1 LLSSHPKEPVIKG
14 ALIYWSIIVG
24 VIAAA
29 AVSITLQLGD
39 PLVTDEPQ
47 FVDVAASIA
56 ATGEPLGYSHGVL
69 KPILSHPTL
78 YHTLLAVPVS
88 IWGKTPAASRS
99 VGVVCFACATLFVF
113 LTVRRLTTTRWP
125 PVLALALF
133 ALHPLAV
140 NSALLVEID
149 TTLLVLFAALFF
161 YWLVR
166 LDFQLNLKT
175 SSALGAFTGVCLLAK
190 LTTPPLFL
198 LALAVYY
205 AVNRDWA
212 NLKWVP
218 LVAFVGAVVFAAVY
232 FPYTLV
238 LGLPWYKP
246 FVHPFTRASDVAG
259 VSYLLT
265 LGKRAVRI
273 TLWVGLPLILAWG
286 AAVWARRRDWF
297 GGRLAPVDYAAV
309 LGVMIFVGYWLV
321 GGDGYGFVKYHA
333 PLVPLLAV
341 FLAVHFGPAVAR
353 ERAKSLVFILG
364 LAFAFYLLAARDSL
378 YYPYVARELIDVR
391 GVSSSAVRNALLLT
405 AGTYLFP
412 IVSFALI
419 ARSGRRAMVIL
430 LVGLAAGPALIG
442 NQLYK
447 PYSHRYNYGE
457 VGLEEAIR
465 TVRSYPEDAEVVVP
479 LDVAFGDGYTHP
491 HKTTESVLGD
501 RDELL
506 AAVSAPA
513 TALVIFRDSY
523 YLHGPWE
530 GNIKDPDVR
539 TVLRNDFEEVRSGS
553 FEYYIRET
561 GGAVVE

>member
-1 LLSSHPKEPVIKG
+1 MGPRIRG
-14 ALIYWSIIVG
+14 ALIYWSIIGGIV
-24 VIAAA
+24 AAA
-29 AVSITLQLGD
+29 AVAITLQLDD

-47 FVDVAASIA
+47 FVDVAASIT
-56 ATGEPLGYSHGVL
+56 ATGKPLGYSHGVL

-88 IWGKTPAASRS
+88 IWGKAPAAGRS
-99 VGVVCFACATLFVF
+99 VGIVCFAGAALLVF
-113 LTVRRLTTTRWP
+113 LTVRRLTANRWP

-166 LDFQLNLKT
+166 LDFQLNLKR
-175 SSALGAFTGVCLLAK
+175 SLLLGAFFGVCLLAK

-205 AVNRDWA
+205 AVNRDWT

-218 LVAFVGAVVFAAVY
+218 LVAVVGAAVFAAVY
-232 FPYTLV
+232 FPYALA

-246 FVHPFTRASDVAG
+246 FVHPFARASDVAG
-259 VSYLLT
+259 ASYLVT

-297 GGRLAPVDYAAV
+297 GGRLSAADYAAI
-309 LGVMIFVGYWLV
+309 LGVMLFVGYWLV

-391 GVSSSAVRNALLLT
+391 GASPAGVRNALLLT
-405 AGTYLFP
+405 AGTCLFP
-412 IVSFALI
+412 VVSFGLI
-419 ARSGRRAMVIL
+419 ARRGRRALVVL
-430 LVGLAAGPALIG
+430 LVGLAAGPALLA
-442 NQLYK
+442 NQLYGS
-447 PYSHRYNYGE
+447 YSHRYNYGE
-457 VGLEEAIR
+457 VGLEDAIR
-465 TVRSYPEDAEVVVP
+465 TVSSYPEDVEMVIP
-479 LDVAFGDGYTHP
+479 LDVAFGDGYKHP

-506 AAVSAPA
+506 AAVSAGD
-513 TALVIFRDSY
+513 TEIIVFRDSY
-523 YLHGPWE
+523 YLHGPWRE
-530 GNIKDPDVR
+530 NMKDPDVR
-539 TVLRNDFEEVRSGS
+539 TVLRNDFEKIRSGS
-553 FEYYIRET
+553 FEYYIRKT

>member
-1 LLSSHPKEPVIKG
+1 M
-14 ALIYWSIIVG
+14 
-24 VIAAA
+24 
-29 AVSITLQLGD
+29 
-39 PLVTDEPQ
+39 
-47 FVDVAASIA
+47 DVAASIA
-56 ATGEPLGYSHGVL
+56 ATGKPLGYSHGVL

-88 IWGKTPAASRS
+88 IWGEAPAAGRS
-99 VGVVCFACATLFVF
+99 LGVVCFAGAALFVF

-133 ALHPLAV
+133 VLHPLAV

-149 TTLLVLFAALFF
+149 TTLLVLFATVFF

-166 LDFQLNLKT
+166 LDFQLSLKT
-175 SSALGAFTGVCLLAK
+175 SSVLGAFFGVCLLAK

-198 LALAVYY
+198 VALAVYY
-205 AVNRDWA
+205 AVNRDWT

-218 LVAFVGAVVFAAVY
+218 LVVFVSAAVFAVVY
-232 FPYTLV
+232 FPYTLA

-246 FVHPFTRASDVAG
+246 FVHPFSRAADVAG
-259 VSYLLT
+259 ASYLVT
-265 LGKRAVRI
+265 LAKRAVRI
-273 TLWVGLPLILAWG
+273 MLWVGLPLILAWG

-309 LGVMIFVGYWLV
+309 LGVMIFIGYWLV

-333 PLVPLLAV
+333 PLVPLLAI

-353 ERAKSLVFILG
+353 ERARSLVFILG

-378 YYPYVARELIDVR
+378 YYPYAARELTEVR
-391 GVSSSAVRNALLLT
+391 GVSPGAVRTALLLT
-405 AGTYLFP
+405 GGTYLFP
-412 IVSFALI
+412 ILSFGLI
-419 ARSGRRAMVIL
+419 ARAGRRAMVVF
-430 LVGLAAGPALIG
+430 LVGLAAGPALIV

-457 VGLEEAIR
+457 AGLEDAIG
-465 TVRSYPEDAEVVVP
+465 TVDSYPEDAAVVVP
-479 LDVAFGDGYTHP
+479 LDVAFGDDYRHP
-491 HKTTESVLGD
+491 HKTAESVLGD

-506 AAVSAPA
+506 AAISAA
-513 TALVIFRDSY
+513 DTALVIFRDSY
-523 YLHGPWE
+523 YLHGPWR
-530 GNIKDPDVR
+530 GNIKDPGVR
-539 TVLRNDFEEVRSGS
+539 TVLRTDFERVRSGS
-553 FEYYIRET
+553 FEYYVRET

>member
-1 LLSSHPKEPVIKG
+1 LLSSHPKGPGIKSP
-14 ALIYWSIIVG
+14 LIYWSVIGGIV
-24 VIAAA
+24 AAA
-29 AVSITLQLGD
+29 AVAIALQLCD

-56 ATGEPLGYSHGVL
+56 ATGKPLGYSHGVL

-88 IWGKTPAASRS
+88 MWGKAPAAGRS
-99 VGVVCFACATLFVF
+99 VGVVCFACAALFVF
-113 LTVRRLTTTRWP
+113 LAVRRLTVGKWP

-149 TTLLVLFAALFF
+149 TTLLVLFAAVFF

-166 LDFQLNLKT
+166 LDFQLDLKG
-175 SSALGAFTGVCLLAK
+175 SLPLGAFFGVCLLAK

-205 AVNRDWA
+205 AANRDWT

-218 LVAFVGAVVFAAVY
+218 LAAVVGVAVFAVIY
-232 FPYTLV
+232 FPYTLA

-246 FVHPFTRASDVAG
+246 FVHPFSRASDVAG
-259 VSYLLT
+259 ASYLVT

-273 TLWVGLPLILAWG
+273 TLWAGLPLILAWG
-286 AAVWARRRDWF
+286 AAAWARRRDWF
-297 GGRLAPVDYAAV
+297 GGRLEPADYAAV
-309 LGVMIFVGYWLV
+309 LGVMIFIGYWLV

-333 PLVPLLAV
+333 PVVPLLAI

-353 ERAKSLVFILG
+353 ERARSLVFILG

-391 GVSSSAVRNALLLT
+391 GVSPAAVRNALLLT

-412 IVSFALI
+412 VVSFGLI
-419 ARSGRRAMVIL
+419 ARTGRRAMVVL
-430 LVGLAAGPALIG
+430 LVGLTAGPALIG
-442 NQLYK
+442 NQLYR

-457 VGLEEAIR
+457 VGLDEAIR
-465 TVRSYPEDAEVVVP
+465 TVGSYPEDVEVVIP
-479 LDVAFGDGYTHP
+479 LDVAFGDCYKHP
-491 HKTTESVLGD
+491 HKTAESVLGD

-506 AAVSAPA
+506 AAVSAPDA
-513 TALVIFRDSY
+513 ALVIFRDSY
-523 YLHGPWE
+523 YLHGPWR
-530 GNIKDPDVR
+530 GNMKDPEVR
-539 TVLRNDFEEVRSGS
+539 TVLRNDFEKVRSNS
-553 FEYYIRET
+553 FEYYIRKT